1 MTRAGPG
8 RPRLTSPRRPGT
20 TARAEILDAA
30 AELFSTRGFATTSTR
45 QIADAVGIRQA
56 SLYNHFATKND
67 ILATL
72 LDATIAPTVE
82 FDESLDDSE
91 PAAVLLCALTW
102 FDAAQLCAGRWNL
115 GALYMLPEVRSE
127 PFEAFREGR
136 LRLARRYRDLAA
148 EVLGGGPLAGS
159 DPRAELP
166 FRLVESVIDIRADR
180 QMDEQVIDAQLPE
193 ILATAALTVLGRPAE
208 DVVDR
213 ARALVVG
220 VADES
225 LEAVLAQE

>member
-8 RPRLTSPRRPGT
+8 RPRLTNARRPGN

-30 AELFSTRGFATTSTR
+30 AELFSTRGFATTTTR
-45 QIADAVGIRQA
+45 QIADAVGMRQA

-82 FDESLDDSE
+82 FDESLDDST
-91 PAAVLLCALTW
+91 PAAVLLCALAW

-127 PFEAFREGR
+127 AFETFRQSR
-136 LRLARRYRDLAA
+136 LRLARRYRDLAV
-148 EVLGGGPLAGS
+148 EVLGGGADVAC

-180 QMDEQVIDAQLPE
+180 QMDTAIDAQLPE
-193 ILATAALTVLGRPAE
+193 TLAIAALTVLGQRPE
-208 DVVDR
+208 DVVDQ
-213 ARALVVG
+213 AWALMIG
-220 VADES
+220 VAADSFGTWS
-225 LEAVLAQE
+225 LRE

>member
-8 RPRLTSPRRPGT
+8 RPRLTSPRRPGN

-30 AELFSTRGFATTSTR
+30 AELFSTRGFATTTTR
-45 QIADAVGIRQA
+45 QIADAVGMRQA

-72 LDATIAPTVE
+72 LHDTIAPTVE
-82 FDESLDDSE
+82 FDESLDDTE
-91 PAAVLLCALTW
+91 PAEVLLCALTW

-115 GALYMLPEVRSE
+115 GALYLLPEVRTD
-127 PFEAFREGR
+127 PFETFRRGR
-136 LRLARRYRDLAA
+136 LRLARRYRDLAV
-148 EVLGGGPLAGS
+148 EVLGGGMLAGR
-159 DPRAELP
+159 DPRADLP
-166 FRLVESVIDIRADR
+166 FRLVESVIDIRAD
-180 QMDEQVIDAQLPE
+180 EHPIDARLPE
-193 ILATAALTVLGRPAE
+193 TLATAALTVLGRPS

-220 VADES
+220 LASES
-225 LEAVLAQE
+225 LGVVRACE

>member
-56 SLYNHFATKND
+56 SLYNHFATKSD

-127 PFEAFREGR
+127 PFESFRQGR
-136 LRLARRYRDLAA
+136 LRLARRYRDLAV
-148 EVLGGGPLAGS
+148 EVLGGS

-193 ILATAALTVLGRPAE
+193 ILATAALTVLGRPTE

-220 VADES
+220 VADDS
-225 LEAVLAQE
+225 LGAVRAQE